1 MTALPLA
8 ASDADE
14 TTRPPLW
21 DHQAKGIEFA
31 LAHQGTVFDVGMGGG
46 KSRMAIEVAE
56 RTQAAKVLVLCPKSV
71 VGVWPR
77 EFAEHADR
85 RYIAW
90 SGKVQGAR
98 GPLVNPSVARRAV
111 ALIDATKL
119 AIVTG
124 KPLVAVVGLES
135 CWRGDMARLLLG
147 TEWDLVIIDEV
158 HRIKAPGGKQSRH
171 IARVCER
178 VRGRGGRSMEF
189 GLTEHHQAA
198 GMVLGLTGTF
208 MPHSELDV
216 YGQLRAVDP
225 TIFGTNNSHFKVR
238 YAGRKIYKTG
248 KATDCALC
256 GGTGNDD
263 VSAAAGEVDLPC
275 GYCDG
280 HGRHGDKVFEEGPN
294 GEAVWRVGQPPRG
307 RPLRIVRDGEPIYAL
322 GPKGEPLFD
331 GIAEARRDEFTER
344 LRRVVFR
351 VSQDDLDQ
359 MIGLEDAASVIR
371 TCELEPATR
380 RVYEEL
386 KKDLIAGLGV
396 DCEECSGGGCDDCDG
411 DGATGGVI
419 TAANRMVL
427 QTRLAQLSGG
437 FSKDPDGNLVH
448 VCDPPEKAKLLAD
461 ALADMP
467 ADEPVVV
474 FCRFH
479 ADFDAVRAVVEQ
491 LGRRYGELSG
501 RSHAGLTE
509 DSRMNPD
516 IDVLG
521 VHPQSGGV
529 GVDLTRAR
537 YGIWYSLPTSLAGY
551 EQGCKRYHRHGQA
564 RHVTHIHLIAEDTVD
579 LAIYDALRKRRDVL
593 KAALDAINNKENT
606 Q

>member
-1 MTALPLA
+1 MSALPLPA
-8 ASDADE
+8 PAEAP
-14 TTRPPLW
+14 TGRPPLW
-21 DHQAKGIEFA
+21 PHQAEGIEFA
-31 LAHQGTVFDVGMGGG
+31 LNHQGTVFDVGMGGG

-85 RYIAW
+85 RYVTW

-98 GPLVNPSVARRAV
+98 GPLINPSVARRAV

-135 CWRGDMARLLLG
+135 CWRSEMGKLLLG
-147 TEWDLVIIDEV
+147 TEWDLVVIDEG

-178 VRGRGGRSMEF
+178 VRGRGGRII
-189 GLTEHHQAA
+189 LA
-198 GMVLGLTGTF
+198 TGTF

-225 TIFGTNNSHFKVR
+225 TIFGTSNSHFKVR

-248 KATDCALC
+248 KAKDCAAC
-256 GGTGNDD
+256 EGTGLDD
-263 VSAAAGEVDLPC
+263 GDAVVAERVAGPC

-294 GEAVWRVGQPPRG
+294 GEAVWRVGQPPKG

-322 GPKGEPLFD
+322 GPQGEPLFD
-331 GIAEARRDEFTER
+331 GIADARRDEFTQR
-344 LRRVVFR
+344 LQRVVFR
-351 VSQDDLDQ
+351 VSQDDLDE
-359 MIGLEDAASVIR
+359 MIGLEDASSVIR

-386 KKDLIAGLGV
+386 KKDLIAELRDTGATIAGEADPGLAPVERGLI
-396 DCEECSGGGCDDCDG
+396 ESFEQGGGR
-411 DGATGGVI
+411 VI

-448 VCDPPEKAKLLAD
+448 VADPPEKARLLAD
-461 ALADMP
+461 VLTDMP
-467 ADEPVVV
+467 DDEPVVV

-479 ADFDAVRAVVEQ
+479 ADFDAVRQVVEQ

-564 RHVTHIHLIAEDTVD
+564 RHVTHLHLIAEDTVD
-579 LAIYDALRKRRDVL
+579 LAIHDALRKRRDVL